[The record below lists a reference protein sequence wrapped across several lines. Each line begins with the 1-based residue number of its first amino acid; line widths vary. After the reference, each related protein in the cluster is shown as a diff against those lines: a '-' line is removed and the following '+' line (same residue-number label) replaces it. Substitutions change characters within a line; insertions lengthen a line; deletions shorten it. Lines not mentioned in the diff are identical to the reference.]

1 MARIIRPREY
11 LQEDVLEEKRAEAL
25 QRRKEADAQAEALSL
40 VGRPDD
46 PEVKH
51 IKLLQEMEKR
61 GINAIGLGGAGTI
74 QEANQM
80 MQDRLNAM
88 SPEDVARQEGR
99 RKALGGM
106 FTGMGSSVAGSLF
119 EQAGKIPGV
128 GYPAEFEAA
137 LEKEK
142 EDLIQAKRHLAYQL
156 DQSRNQLAAEA
167 ALGGIAFF

>member
-61 GINAIGLGGAGTI
+61 GINAIGLG
-74 QEANQM
+74 
-80 MQDRLNAM
+80 L
-88 SPEDVARQEGR
+88 
-99 RKALGGM
+99 
-106 FTGMGSSVAGSLF
+106 SL
-119 EQAGKIPGV
+119 IH
-128 GYPAEFEAA
+128 
-137 LEKEK
+137 
-142 EDLIQAKRHLAYQL
+142 I
-156 DQSRNQLAAEA
+156 
-167 ALGGIAFF
+167 